1 MDYFW
6 SKVKINETVDFVSR
20 HTQAVK
26 NDFGRILLIVLV
38 VVVDCFIT
46 LFITSSQ
53 KFSYEI

>member
-1 MDYFW
+1 M
-6 SKVKINETVDFVSR
+6 KINETLDFVSR